1 MRRKLTPRGQEYK
14 VKQLASGFTLIELMI
29 AVAIVGFLS
38 MIALPAFQDYAVRS
52 KMTEVIL
59 ALSSCRAPISETYQ
73 AGVATLPGPNGWGCE
88 LGTTQGTR
96 YVAALST
103 SADGMITATVQN
115 ISAQVNTSVVTLA
128 PLANATTLATMAAD
142 SPQKL
147 YGWRCGSGADGTNV
161 PLKYLPGSCRG

>member
-1 MRRKLTPRGQEYK
+1 MPGSGSASRRPAGYSCRSLRSFPRHDSRASGMRRKLTARGQEYK

-103 SADGMITATVQN
+103 SADGMITA
-115 ISAQVNTSVVTLA
+115 
-128 PLANATTLATMAAD
+128 
-142 SPQKL
+142 
-147 YGWRCGSGADGTNV
+147 
-161 PLKYLPGSCRG
+161 